1 MGIPIIDPHLVLQQ
15 EPSSSS
21 NYTEQEPP
29 PPPATQQRQQLLP
42 QLARILVNKNIFHW
56 NHYLNRGST
65 PPSSID
71 LEWEH
76 EGINKYKRL
85 G

>member
-1 MGIPIIDPHLVLQQ
+1 MGIPIIDPHLVIGQQQ
-15 EPSSSS
+15 EPSSD
-21 NYTEQEPP
+21 YMEPA
-29 PPPATQQRQQLLP
+29 PPPAAQQRQQLLP

-76 EGINKYKRL
+76 EGIYKYI
-85 G
+85 